1 MKRTPHGSR
10 HAFNPFRA
18 APTIA
23 VRGADDTGEAEIQV
37 YDYIGWGGVEAKA
50 FTRELKAITAP
61 TIHVR
66 INTPGGDVFDGV
78 AIANALRDHPSRI
91 VSHIDAL
98 AASMGSI
105 IALAG
110 DEVRMA
116 PNAFYMIHDPWSFA
130 IGNASDLRKTA
141 DVLEKIGGTFVETYM
156 AKTKAK
162 RTAVEQWMHDET
174 WFTAAEALAAGFVDV
189 VEADE
194 EEDDEVADAAARFDL
209 SVFANL
215 PEVLSRRAEAP
226 AARSGTLSKKDVER
240 ALREAGASRSEAK
253 AMTAKAFETTAPR
266 DADPA
271 ALNSGLTQLLA
282 TISPPGV

>member
-18 APTIA
+18 APAIA
-23 VRGADDTGEAEIQV
+23 VRAAEDSDEAEIQV

-66 INTPGGDVFDGV
+66 INTPGGDVFDGI

-130 IGNASDLRKTA
+130 IGNAADLRKTA
-141 DVLEKIGGTFVETYM
+141 DVLDKIGGTFVDTYM
-156 AKTKAK
+156 AKTRAK
-162 RTAVEQWMHDET
+162 RAAVEQWMHDET
-174 WFTAAEALAAGFVDV
+174 WFTAAEALDAGFIDV
-189 VEADE
+189 VESE
-194 EEDDEVADAAARFDL
+194 EEDDAADAAAHFDL

-215 PEVLSRRAEAP
+215 PDVLARRAAAP
-226 AARSGTLSKKDVER
+226 AARSGTPSKKDVER
-240 ALREAGASRSEAK
+240 ALREAGVSRSEAK
-253 AMTAKAFETTAPR
+253 AFVAKAYETVAPR
-266 DADPA
+266 EA
-271 ALNSGLTQLLA
+271 AASDLHAGLTQLLA
-282 TISPPGV
+282 TISPTGV